1 MMSRAG
7 PESGEG
13 QAPALSE
20 RLSVRIPVAVELTGI
35 SRTKLYELIRTGQVA
50 IVKIG
55 AATVIPMESLRQ
67 FIDANKH

>member
-1 MMSRAG
+1 MMSRAR

-50 IVKIG
+50 IVKVG

-67 FIDANKH
+67 FIDANKR